1 MLVIQTR
8 RKEECNMFLF
18 EVIKRTP
25 FIVWGILALLIT
37 RGLNATKD
45 GEISFAKMLIMPLA
59 FIIWG
64 LEKLLFHFQYLNIAL
79 ICYVFTAGIGSFAGY
94 VLYSRFR
101 GIYKKEG
108 VFYRTGS
115 YLSLVI
121 ILVNFFIKY
130 SLNVVLA
137 IQPDLHRNLDF
148 NIIYSVVCGF
158 SVGLFLG
165 GFYQVF
171 VGCRRYEESRIREF

>member
-1 MLVIQTR
+1 
-8 RKEECNMFLF
+8 MFLI

-25 FIVWGILALLIT
+25 LMVWAILALLIT

-45 GEISFAKMLIMPLA
+45 GEISFTKMLIVPLT

-64 LEKLLFHFQYLNIAL
+64 LKKLFSSFQYLNIAL
-79 ICYVFTAGIGSFAGY
+79 ICYVFAAGLGSIAGY
-94 VLYSRFR
+94 VLYTRFR

-115 YLSLVI
+115 YLPLVI

-130 SLNVVLA
+130 VLNVILA
-137 IQPDLHRNLDF
+137 IQPELYRNLEF
-148 NIIYSVVCGF
+148 NLIYSVICGF
-158 SVGLFLG
+158 SVGLFIG

-171 VGCRRYEESRIREF
+171 VGCRRYEESQIREF

>member
-1 MLVIQTR
+1 
-8 RKEECNMFLF
+8 MFLF

-25 FIVWGILALLIT
+25 FMVWAILAMLIT

-64 LEKLLFHFQYLNIAL
+64 LEKLFSSFQYLNIAL
-79 ICYVFTAGIGSFAGY
+79 ICYAFAAGIGSLAGY
-94 VLYSRFR
+94 VLYTRFR

-115 YLSLVI
+115 YLPLVI

-130 SLNVVLA
+130 ILNVILA
-137 IQPDLHRNLDF
+137 IWPNLHRNLDF
-148 NIIYSVVCGF
+148 NVIYSVVCGF
-158 SVGLFLG
+158 SIGLFLG

-171 VGCRRYEESRIREF
+171 VGCRRYEETRIREF

>member
-1 MLVIQTR
+1 
-8 RKEECNMFLF
+8 MFLF

-25 FIVWGILALLIT
+25 FMVWGILALLIT

-45 GEISFAKMLIMPLA
+45 GEISFTKMLIMPLV
-59 FIIWG
+59 FMIWG
-64 LEKLLFHFQYLNIAL
+64 LEKLFSSFQYLNIAL
-79 ICYVFTAGIGSFAGY
+79 MCYVIAAGIGSLAGY
-94 VLYSRFR
+94 ILYSRFR

-115 YLSLVI
+115 YLNLVI

-137 IQPDLHRNLDF
+137 IQPDLHKNLNF
-148 NIIYSVVCGF
+148 NMIYSLACGI

-171 VGCRRYEESRIREF
+171 VGCKRYEESRIREI